1 MKIGLRSQR
10 SYWWNENLIQVCLF
24 SELQLLITV
33 LVKEARALW
42 QSLKGE
48 VILIIAGV
56 SVGQCRSVWVGVVG
70 RVEDR

>member
-42 QSLKGE
+42 QSLKGG
-48 VILIIAGV
+48 VFLIGAGV
-56 SVGQCRSVWVGVVG
+56 GVGGGRRGGVGVG
-70 RVEDR
+70 GGIEDR